1 MQVILLSDV
10 KGLGK
15 ANDIVNVSDGY
26 ARNFLFKKKL
36 AKETSASNLNE
47 VKLQTGAKAEHER
60 RALEAAKEL
69 KTKLDGKTFEVKA
82 KVGEGGK
89 LYGAVTAADIA
100 EAMSKAGFETDKKQV
115 VLTSPIK
122 NVGTFEVRIKL
133 HPKVSAQ
140 IDVEVTVFDK

>member
-15 ANDIVNVSDGY
+15 ANDVVNVSDGY

-36 AKETSASNLNE
+36 AKETTASNLNE

-60 RALEAAKEL
+60 RALAAAQEL
-69 KTKLDGKTFEVKA
+69 KGKLDGQTFTIKA
-82 KVGEGGK
+82 KGGEGGK

-100 EAMSKAGFETDKKQV
+100 DALTAAGFDTDKKQV
-115 VLTSPIK
+115 VLSGPIK
-122 NVGTFEVRIKL
+122 AAGVCSARIKL
-133 HPKVSAQ
+133 HPKVSAEVNV
-140 IDVEVTVFDK
+140 DVTTV

>member
-36 AKETSASNLNE
+36 AKETTASNLNE

-69 KTKLDGKTFEVKA
+69 QSQLEGKTFEVKA
-82 KVGEGGK
+82 KGGEGGK
-89 LYGAVTAADIA
+89 LYGAVTASDIA
-100 EAMSKAGFETDKKQV
+100 DAMTKAGFATDKKQV

-122 NVGTFEVRIKL
+122 NVGTFGVRIKL

-140 IDVEVTVFDK
+140 VDIEVTTV

>member
-15 ANDIVNVSDGY
+15 ANDVVNVSDGY

-60 RALEAAKEL
+60 RALLAAQEL
-69 KTKLDGKTFEVKA
+69 KSELDDKTFEVHA
-82 KVGEGGK
+82 KGGEGGK
-89 LYGAVTAADIA
+89 LYGAVTASDIA
-100 EAMSKAGFETDKKQV
+100 DAMKSAGYEIDKKQV
-115 VLTSPIK
+115 VLSGPIK
-122 NVGTFEVRIKL
+122 NVGTFGVRIKL
-133 HPKVSAQ
+133 HPKVSSE
-140 IDVEVTVFDK
+140 INVEVSAE

>member
-15 ANDIVNVSDGY
+15 ANDVVNVSDGY

-36 AKETSASNLNE
+36 AKETTASNLNE

-60 RALEAAKEL
+60 RALAATQEL
-69 KTKLDGKTFEVKA
+69 KGKLDGQTFTIKA
-82 KVGEGGK
+82 KGGEGGK

-100 EAMSKAGFETDKKQV
+100 DALTAAGFDTDKKQV
-115 VLTSPIK
+115 VLSGPIK
-122 NVGTFEVRIKL
+122 AAGVFSARIKL
-133 HPKVSAQ
+133 HPKVSAEVNV
-140 IDVEVTVFDK
+140 DVTTV

>member
-15 ANDIVNVSDGY
+15 ANDVVNVSDGY

-36 AKETSASNLNE
+36 AKETTASNLNE

-60 RALEAAKEL
+60 RALAAAQEL
-69 KTKLDGKTFEVKA
+69 KGKLDGQTFTIKA
-82 KVGEGGK
+82 KGGEGGK

-100 EAMSKAGFETDKKQV
+100 DALTAAGFETDKKQV
-115 VLTSPIK
+115 VLSGPIK
-122 NVGTFEVRIKL
+122 AAGVFSARIKL
-133 HPKVSAQ
+133 HPKVSAEVNV
-140 IDVEVTVFDK
+140 DVTTV